1 MFRLRKTKA
10 TPPPATLINQLQQF
24 QTSTSGAHDFSS
36 LENTPGIR
44 GIMHSIIFCRSTSSE
59 KSNCGRSSCEFS

>member
-36 LENTPGIR
+36 LETTPGIR
-44 GIMHSIIFCRSTSSE
+44 GIMH
-59 KSNCGRSSCEFS
+59 